1 MRDNPDSLQK
11 LLDLFQK
18 SGDTSHVS
26 EVMELLAHA
35 SVQSGDLPR
44 SRDLY
49 QQLAQIEPQNA
60 LHMQN
65 YQQVLGQ
72 LGGTS
77 GTKLISPEEAI
88 VLLDDLETTAPAL
101 HQHYSDEVSLAVR
114 AALTDAELF
123 ISYNMPA
130 KALGPLVGVLPIAPT
145 MFVPVA
151 ACHFLD
157 MLSPVWEPQ
166 LLIKAPRAKTLRLI
180 LVKSVSCNHDL
191 AALSTTLL

>member
-1 MRDNPDSLQK
+1 
-11 LLDLFQK
+11 
-18 SGDTSHVS
+18 
-26 EVMELLAHA
+26 MELLAHA

-65 YQQVLGQ
+65 YQQVVGQ

-130 KALGPLVGVLPIAPT
+130 KALGPLVGVLPIAPKDLRVNQRLAVLHT
-145 MFVPVA
+145 
-151 ACHFLD
+151 
-157 MLSPVWEPQ
+157 
-166 LLIKAPRAKTLRLI
+166 RAGRFTEAGICCRALQSLYSEADYPDEATRYGELAGRY
-180 LVKSVSCNHDL
+180 KSYGQARGKCGRGRHSHCD
-191 AALSTTLL
+191 